1 MKRLVVALCLLVLP
15 VLATAQAREALLTA
29 DGTLFAIESRVPAD
43 PTTTAADRSLVLRM
57 QNGSDVQE
65 EIVPATLQSGAHMEP
80 AMAYDAES
88 HALFVFW
95 LRHTGITA
103 SELMFACRTG
113 EGVWSEAR
121 VFGERFDYRE
131 NLRIAVTRRVA
142 EEDGTVNATSAISV
156 HLVWWEYD
164 SRTGREAAQY
174 AMLAIEN
181 GQPVGEPEYLDL
193 SPFATAD
200 DAADATAPEVD
211 RTILKQPLLFSSRT
225 QDSVSVVFGDFVTNR
240 LHQVRVQP
248 TKTPGPI
255 AAEGRLR
262 VPVGRAG
269 ANLGGPGLRVAA
281 ESRVEGNF
289 EENGRMAIYTR
300 GPERLD
306 YAILKDGAWSAPQV
320 VALDEQITAGA
331 ALDALRQ
338 LVGEH

>member
-1 MKRLVVALCLLVLP
+1 MKRLLLTLCLLVLP
-15 VLATAQAREALLTA
+15 VLATAQPREALLTA

-43 PTTTAADRSLVLRM
+43 PDTTAADRSLVLRM
-57 QNGSDVQE
+57 QNGSDVRE

-142 EEDGTVNATSAISV
+142 EEDGSISGSAAISV
-156 HLVWWEYD
+156 HLVWWEYN

-181 GQPVGEPEYLDL
+181 GEPVGEPEYLDL
-193 SPFATAD
+193 SPFA
-200 DAADATAPEVD
+200 AAEATDEAAPEVD
-211 RTILKQPLLFSSRT
+211 RAVLKQPLLFSART

-248 TKTPGPI
+248 TRTPPPV

-262 VPVGRAG
+262 VPVGRSG
-269 ANLGGPGLRVAA
+269 GNLGGPALRVAGD
-281 ESRVEGNF
+281 SRVEGIF
-289 EENGRMAIYTR
+289 EDSGRMAIYTR

-306 YAILKDGAWSAPQV
+306 YAILRDGSWGAPQV
-320 VALDEQITAGA
+320 VTLDEQITAGA